1 MKKTDKEKITFYVR
15 KENRKKVEEI
25 INYLDN
31 QDGTSSEK
39 FSYQMNLILVTFHD
53 LFIKTSK
60 TDNFVQRLKQLKKIQ
75 SKDSQ
80 AILREIN
87 FLKRQQDILTYIALA
102 NHHIGKNGAS
112 YDVAQLESIQTG
124 TDPIQSK
131 LVKRIMDL
139 LKQDIER
146 SKTIKH
152 SNEKNN

>member
-1 MKKTDKEKITFYVR
+1 MKNTDKEKITFYVR

-25 INYLDN
+25 INYIEN
-31 QDGTSSEK
+31 QDGISSDN
-39 FSYQMNLILVTFHD
+39 FSNIMSLVLVTFHD

-60 TDNFVQRLKQLKKIQ
+60 TENFAQRLRQLKKIQ

-80 AILREIN
+80 DILREIN

-102 NHHIGKNGAS
+102 NHHIGKNGQS
-112 YDVAQLESIQTG
+112 YDVAKLESIQTG
-124 TDPIQSK
+124 TDPNQSK